1 MNTLDILGSTFT
13 KLIGF
18 LFNRFDRE
26 IEQIYCNID
35 PSDRTQFHTI
45 DRELEQI
52 CCNIHP
58 SSFTK
63 LIGKWNKFTATYTL
77 LVSQK

>member
-35 PSDRTQFHTI
+35 PPDRTQFHRFDRELEQIYCNIPPSDRTQFHTLSEMI
-45 DRELEQI
+45 LKSKKR
-52 CCNIHP
+52 
-58 SSFTK
+58 
-63 LIGKWNKFTATYTL
+63 
-77 LVSQK
+77 